1 MEHNFWF
8 WLLAT
13 THYLFCAQLLMATIG
28 QTQQRRH
35 CDYYHGTMTN
45 CDYWRLLLWCT
56 LYTTAHL
63 CWWWL
68 LATTSSIL
76 LMATTADGDHWQLL
90 VVYCCGAQ
98 LLMVTI
104 GQTTEQRRHGRVA
117 WEAILQFG
125 FRLRFTLNPNTLLL
139 SFVPKRRAS
148 RRGRW
153 TLLQSN
159 PTLPAFHRLCPSGP
173 VYDR

>member
-56 LYTTAHL
+56 LYTTAHF

-68 LATTSSIL
+68 LATSSSIL

-104 GQTTEQRRHGRVA
+104 GQTEQRRHGQVA

-125 FRLRFTLNPNTLLL
+125 FRLRLALRGNTLICRVLL
-139 SFVPKRRAS
+139 YFE
-148 RRGRW
+148 
-153 TLLQSN
+153 N
-159 PTLPAFHRLCPSGP
+159 
-173 VYDR
+173 